1 VFGNRNEKNKP
12 AVFVRF
18 RTTVAELFGLTMK
31 KPEVDKRVRR
41 THEALRNALLDLMV
55 QRGYEALS
63 VQDILDRAA
72 VGRATFYLHY
82 RNKEDLLRR
91 SLDELRKHLIEGWK
105 STSGSRG
112 ESLEP
117 LGFSLAFFRHVDGHR
132 KLYRAVVGRES
143 GVIVDRQMRRLLVG
157 LVAEDIAAS
166 DRKGRNPIRVEMASQ
181 YVAGAMMSIV
191 TWWLD
196 HNVKL
201 SAEDINAAFREM
213 ALPALKTI
221 HHV

>member
-1 VFGNRNEKNKP
+1 
-12 AVFVRF
+12 
-18 RTTVAELFGLTMK
+18 M
-31 KPEVDKRVRR
+31 RR
-41 THEALRNALLDLMV
+41 THEALRNALLDLML
-55 QRGYEALS
+55 QHGYEALS

-72 VGRATFYLHY
+72 VGRATFYFHY

-91 SLDELRKHLIEGWK
+91 SLDELRKHLSEQWK

-112 ESLEP
+112 ESSAP

-157 LVAEDIAAS
+157 LVAEGIAAS
-166 DRKGRNPIRVEMASQ
+166 DRGGRNPIWAEMASQ

-196 HNVKL
+196 RNIKL
-201 SAEDINAAFREM
+201 SPEDIDAVFREM
-213 ALPALKTI
+213 TGPALQAMQRFQKD
-221 HHV
+221 